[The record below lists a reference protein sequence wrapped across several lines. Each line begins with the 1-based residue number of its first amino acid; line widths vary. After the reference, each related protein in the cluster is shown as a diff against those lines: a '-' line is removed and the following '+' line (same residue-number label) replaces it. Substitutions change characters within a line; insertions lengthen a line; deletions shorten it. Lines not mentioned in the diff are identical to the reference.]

1 MESYE
6 WNEEKDLWLKAT
18 RGVGFEE
25 LVSAIEDGGCRS
37 ASESGEV
44 SRPTDTGRESR

>member
-1 MESYE
+1 M
-6 WNEEKDLWLKAT
+6 NGMKRKTFGLKAT